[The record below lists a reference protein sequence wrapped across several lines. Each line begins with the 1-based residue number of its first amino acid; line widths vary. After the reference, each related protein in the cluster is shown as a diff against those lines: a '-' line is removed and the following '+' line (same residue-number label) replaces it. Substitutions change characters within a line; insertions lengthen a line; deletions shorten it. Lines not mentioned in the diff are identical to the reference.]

1 MIILIYIIFII
12 IIIVVT
18 VKDEW
23 EEISPV
29 YWFCAVIV
37 TIITIIIFILC
48 YPFKITEKLTMYE
61 EENTKIEEKVKSTVQ
76 GYMNY
81 ESETYSNLIKDAEL
95 ETLLIKYPELNSN
108 ELVKSQIELYKEN
121 NKKIKELKEQ
131 KITKSVWDWW
141 LKFNIGS

>member
-1 MIILIYIIFII
+1 MIILIYFIFII
-12 IIIVVT
+12 IGIVVT

-23 EEISPV
+23 EEISPM
-29 YWFCAVIV
+29 YWFCAVTVI
-37 TIITIIIFILC
+37 IITILFFILG
-48 YPFKITEKLTMYE
+48 YPFKITERLTMYE
-61 EENTKIEEKVKSTVQ
+61 KENTKIEEKVKSTVQ

-81 ESETYSNLIKDAEL
+81 ESETYSNLVKDAEL

-131 KITKSVWDWW
+131 EITKSIWDWW
-141 LKFNIGS
+141 LKFNI

>member
-12 IIIVVT
+12 IGIVVT

-23 EEISPV
+23 EEVSPV
-29 YWFCAVIV
+29 YWFCAVTV
-37 TIITIIIFILC
+37 TILTIIIFILC

-81 ESETYSNLIKDAEL
+81 ESETYSNLVKDAEL

-131 KITKSVWDWW
+131 QITKSVWDWW

>member
-12 IIIVVT
+12 IGIVVT
-18 VKDEW
+18 IKDEW
-23 EEISPV
+23 EEVSPV
-29 YWFCAVIV
+29 YWFCAVTV
-37 TIITIIIFILC
+37 TIITIIIFLVG
-48 YPFKITEKLTMYE
+48 YPYKVTEKLTMYE
-61 EENTKIEEKVKSTVQ
+61 EENTRIEEKVKLTVQ

-121 NKKIKELKEQ
+121 NKKIKELKEEE
-131 KITKSVWDWW
+131 ITKSIWDWW
-141 LKFNIGS
+141 LRFNIGN